1 MPPQQTPALRIYCLC
16 GQKMRVSE
24 TMYGRRARCVAC
36 QLKIRL
42 PRLEEV
48 PKSTTVLYLRDHPEF
63 IREHQPG
70 KAESRIPDQRE
81 KRRRAKISVPLEP
94 LEPLQKL
101 CSLRKKIKE
110 ELRKDNG
117 RSSAELEA
125 FRMRLEEVVAAL
137 DDELHQRL
145 MEAAIELTA
154 AQEKLAELTV
164 SARVGE
170 VDYGTYRA
178 QVNRLRWRRECLE
191 KRQVNL
197 RAWLAVR
204 DADLAGGYIDLPL
217 AHMDQISLR
226 VPLSEEGEEPP
237 VLLGWMVEQ
246 LRAAFADRKRAE
258 QNLETINH
266 LREQKEVSEK
276 EGKRSAKEQKAL
288 RARAT
293 AAVRFWQERLER
305 FKRDIEADRRV
316 VEAQLELA
324 RGRRQLGELGR
335 EELDG
340 VQRELRRAK
349 ADLEKARHT
358 IERAVSAPSGRDLPA
373 LRGTFLKRLGA
384 PTAPRHRSG
393 MVFAILGL
401 LFMVA
406 IVLAVILGIVWGVI
420 PMPPFSGG
428 QLAGPVTPPVVEQA
442 ESPEPVETATE
453 AEEPLPQEESVPSE
467 EAASAEPEHVPAEE
481 LETQPVPLEEESTS
495 EAASVEETAEA
506 ELPEETA
513 VVSSEEPVAVSPDEV
528 TGEVPA
534 TLEAPVVSENTIEV
548 ELRGVVAVTDKAPR
562 FSLRIYTPDGK
573 ARERVR
579 ELGDGV
585 AEGWVIR
592 EYNPEQQSITL
603 FNGEDIV
610 IIRRGERE
618 PIPVAPPDEP

>member
-1 MPPQQTPALRIYCLC
+1 MPTQQTPALRIYCLC

-36 QLKIRL
+36 QLKIRI

-48 PKSTTVLYLRDHPEF
+48 PKGTTVLYLRDHPEF

-70 KAESRIPDQRE
+70 GAEGGTPGQAE
-81 KRRRAKISVPLEP
+81 TRRRTTISVPLEP

-117 RSSAELEA
+117 RSSAELA
-125 FRMRLEEVVAAL
+125 TFGMRLEEVVAAL

-170 VDYGTYRA
+170 VDYGRYRE

-217 AHMDQISLR
+217 AHVDQISLR

-266 LREQKEVSEK
+266 LREQKEVAEK

-305 FKRDIEADRRV
+305 FTKDIEADRRV

-324 RGRRQLGELGR
+324 RARRQLGELGQ
-335 EELDG
+335 EDLEG
-340 VQRELRRAK
+340 VERELRRAK

-358 IERAVSAPSGRDLPA
+358 VERAVSAPSERDLPA

-384 PTAPRHRSG
+384 PTASRHRSG

-420 PMPPFSGG
+420 PMPPFSGE
-428 QLAGPVTPPVVEQA
+428 QPAGPLTRPVVEQP
-442 ESPEPVETATE
+442 EPPEPVETE
-453 AEEPLPQEESVPSE
+453 AEAAEPVPQEESVPSE
-467 EAASAEPEHVPAEE
+467 EPAPAEPESVPPEE
-481 LETQPVPLEEESTS
+481 PEPQPAPVEEESTR
-495 EAASVEETAEA
+495 EAASVEETAPVA
-506 ELPEETA
+506 
-513 VVSSEEPVAVSPDEV
+513 SEESVAVSTEEV
-528 TGEVPA
+528 TGEDPG
-534 TLEAPVVSENTIEV
+534 TLEPRVVRENTIEV
-548 ELRGVVAVTDKAPR
+548 ELRGVIAVTDKAPR
-562 FSLRIYTPDGK
+562 FSLRIHTPDGK
-573 ARERVR
+573 VRERVR

-585 AEGWVIR
+585 AEGWIIR

-603 FNGEDIV
+603 FNGEDILV
-610 IIRRGERE
+610 VRRGERE